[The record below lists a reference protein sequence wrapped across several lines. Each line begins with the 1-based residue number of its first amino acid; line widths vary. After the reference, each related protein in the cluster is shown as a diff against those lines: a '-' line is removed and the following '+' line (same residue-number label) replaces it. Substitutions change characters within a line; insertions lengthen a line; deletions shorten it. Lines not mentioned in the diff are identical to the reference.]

1 MRTNG
6 HGPLSRVTAETV
18 NMETAACYNM
28 DCDQFVSSASAAAAA
43 VAMTSTTSDDA
54 GSPTSAA
61 MTTPIATDSPTV
73 TSVPTPAAPTGG
85 QTFSILPKIING
97 GIAGIIGVTC
107 VFPLDLVKT
116 RLQNQRVGPN
126 GERMYNSMLDCFKKT
141 YRAEG
146 YFGMYRGSAVNILL
160 ITPEKAIKLAAN
172 DYFRHRLTTKDGKL
186 PVHREM
192 VAGGSAGLC
201 QIVITTPMELLK
213 IQLQSAGQQAASAS
227 KEGAAAAKKMSA
239 MSITKELLRTKGIFG
254 LYKGTSATM
263 LRDVSFSVVYF
274 PLFANLNSMG
284 PRKSPGS
291 TEAVFWWSFIAGC
304 ASGSISAAVVNPA
317 DVVKTRLQLLNK
329 GASEQSYSGIRDAF
343 VKIFQQEGPSAFF
356 KGALCRMIV
365 IAPLFGIAQMVYYF
379 GIAEYFMG
387 MDKANTSVALPAA
400 KSQSSRS

>member
-1 MRTNG
+1 MTSE
-6 HGPLSRVTAETV
+6 PSAET
-18 NMETAACYNM
+18 A
-28 DCDQFVSSASAAAAA
+28 
-43 VAMTSTTSDDA
+43 
-54 GSPTSAA
+54 
-61 MTTPIATDSPTV
+61 TV
-73 TSVPTPAAPTGG
+73 TSPVPPTDGASVSGGVPVPTHNAIPTAQP
-85 QTFSILPKIING
+85 QTFSIVPKIING

-126 GERMYNSMLDCFKKT
+126 GERMYASMLDCFKKT

-192 VAGGSAGLC
+192 LAGGSAGFC
-201 QIVITTPMELLK
+201 QIVVTTPMELLK
-213 IQLQSAGQQAASAS
+213 IQLQDAGRVAAT
-227 KEGAAAAKKMSA
+227 EGAAGASAKKISA
-239 MSITKELLRTKGIFG
+239 LSITKELLRTKGIFG

-274 PLFANLNSMG
+274 PLFANLNSLG

-304 ASGSISAAVVNPA
+304 ASGSISAAAVNPA

-329 GASEQSYSGIRDAF
+329 GAADTSYDGIRDAF
-343 VKIFQQEGPSAFF
+343 VKIFRQEGPSAFF

-379 GIAEYFMG
+379 GIAEHFLG
-387 MDKANTSVALPAA
+387 MDNNKTSTANSQNSIPPKQT
-400 KSQSSRS
+400 KSS